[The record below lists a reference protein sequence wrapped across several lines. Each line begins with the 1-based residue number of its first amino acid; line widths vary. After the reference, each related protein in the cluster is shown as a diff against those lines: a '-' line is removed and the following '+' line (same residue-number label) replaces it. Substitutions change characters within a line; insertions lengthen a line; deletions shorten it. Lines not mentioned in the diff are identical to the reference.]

1 MKSRVIERWVEAH
14 LAGRRISA
22 NSLIISV
29 YGDLIAVHGGVVWLA
44 DLIRLMAPFGL
55 NERVVRT
62 SVYRLGQ
69 DDWLAT
75 GQVGRRSH
83 YRLAASGMR
92 RLAPAGRRSLQAGGE
107 GWRPSSLTLSQ
118 PTRPGS
124 ISSALFFF
132 DKKHEQ
138 TTTHR
143 QLQYSA

>member
-62 SVYRLGQ
+62 SVYRLVQ
-69 DDWLAT
+69 DDWLES
-75 GQVGRRSH
+75 GQVGRRSY
-83 YRLAASGMR
+83 YRLAAAGMR
-92 RLAPAGRRSLQAGGE
+92 RFAPAWRRIFEPEGE
-107 GWRPSSLTLSQ
+107 GWSGTWQVVMLP
-118 PTRPGS
+118 
-124 ISSALFFF
+124 SALEARVA
-132 DKKHEQ
+132 DNLRRE
-138 TTTHR
+138 
-143 QLQYSA
+143 LSWAGYGA